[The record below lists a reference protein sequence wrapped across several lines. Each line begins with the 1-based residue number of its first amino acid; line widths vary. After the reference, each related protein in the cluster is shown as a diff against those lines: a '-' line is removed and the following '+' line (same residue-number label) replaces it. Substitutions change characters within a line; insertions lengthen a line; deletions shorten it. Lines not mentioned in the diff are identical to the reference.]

1 MRRFCF
7 FVQAAFLVLCPAA
20 SQSWQNEAWQNE
32 AGQKGAWQN
41 GAWQNTALGLEDAA
55 RLAVANSLELK
66 AARAGRA
73 LREGVWK
80 LGLRAYFP
88 QLSFTVSED
97 DRLSL
102 VSSDSFL
109 KNYTVSLDQ
118 LLWDGGRTGAARTL
132 ERAELVLLGDQ
143 LEQSEAE
150 IAEAA
155 LDAYRGVLIGRKIIS
170 IRESA
175 LESLAEQRRILEEE
189 LSLGMVTALDAAAG
203 AITFK
208 EAELEL
214 ASLRLEA
221 EETETLFAELLGLD
235 RLPELAE
242 SIDLSRS
249 TSPPSAGAARQ
260 AALSRNPDL
269 VVARHTLER
278 RRTEAKNASLSWIP
292 TLRAEASFTVSGQRY
307 PLTRH
312 SWSVG
317 LTVNF
322 SSPWFT
328 ASAGGSAGW
337 EPPYDRTARVQN
349 SFSPLPDPASGVEAK
364 QVKLTL
370 AQERENYTALLQKT
384 DRAAIL
390 GVEKVSLAEKRRV
403 MALEAL
409 ELAGEKYRLSQL
421 LMELGRITRV
431 ELMEARIEYA
441 EKETEAVQAAAGL
454 LAAEREL
461 EKLLNLKPGTLAE
474 FAGRVKGTGGIFEGT
489 TGSIGGKP

>member
-1 MRRFCF
+1 MMKRFCLFTLTAF
-7 FVQAAFLVLCPAA
+7 FVVFPAVG
-20 SQSWQNEAWQNE
+20 QSRQS
-32 AGQKGAWQN
+32 G
-41 GAWQNTALGLEDAA
+41 ALGFEDAA
-55 RLAVANSLELK
+55 RLAVANSTELK
-66 AARAGRA
+66 AGRAGRA
-73 LREGVWK
+73 LREGAWK

-88 QLSFTVSED
+88 QIGFSVSED

-102 VSSDSFL
+102 IGADSFL
-109 KNYTVSLDQ
+109 KNYTLTLNQ
-118 LLWDGGRTGAARTL
+118 LLWDGGRTGSARAL
-132 ERAELVLLGDQ
+132 ERAELVLLEDQ

-150 IAEAA
+150 IVEAA
-155 LDAYRGVLIGRKIIS
+155 LNAYRGVLIGRQIIS

-189 LSLGMVTALDAAAG
+189 LALGMVTALDAAG
-203 AITFK
+203 GDITFK

-221 EETETLFAELLGLD
+221 EETETRFAELLGLE

-242 SIDLSRS
+242 SIDVFRKA
-249 TSPPSAGAARQ
+249 SPPSSGTARQ
-260 AALSRNPDL
+260 TALSRNPAL
-269 VVARHTLER
+269 ALARHTLAS
-278 RRTEAKNASLSWIP
+278 RRTEAKSASLSWLP

-317 LTVNF
+317 FTVNF

-337 EPPYDRTARVQN
+337 EPPWDRSARTQGSVT
-349 SFSPLPDPASGVEAK
+349 PLPDPASGIGAK
-364 QVKLTL
+364 QVNLAL
-370 AQERENYTALLQKT
+370 AQELENYSTLLRQT

-390 GVEKVSLAEKRRV
+390 GVEKITLSERRRI

-409 ELAGEKYRLSQL
+409 ELAAEKYRLSGL

-441 EKETEAVQAAAGL
+441 EKEAEVVQAAAGL

-461 EKLLNLKPGTLAE
+461 ERLLDLRPGSLAE
-474 FAGRVKGTGGIFEGT
+474 FQERNGGT
-489 TGSIGGKP
+489 P

>member
-1 MRRFCF
+1 MKKLCS
-7 FVQAAFLVLCPAA
+7 FVQAAFLVLCPAI
-20 SQSWQNEAWQNE
+20 SQSRQD
-32 AGQKGAWQN
+32 GAWQN
-41 GAWQNTALGLEDAA
+41 GTWQSAAGQNAAGQSAAGQNAALGFEDAA
-55 RLAVANSLELK
+55 RLAVAHSLELK

-73 LREGVWK
+73 LREGAWK

-88 QLSFTVSED
+88 QFSFTVSED

-102 VSSDSFL
+102 SSSDSFL

-118 LLWDGGRTGAARTL
+118 LLWDGGRTGTARAL
-132 ERAELVLLGDQ
+132 ERAELILLGDQ

-170 IRESA
+170 IREAA

-189 LSLGMVTALDAAAG
+189 LSLGLVTALDAAAG
-203 AITFK
+203 TITFK

-214 ASLRLEA
+214 ISLRLDA
-221 EETETLFAELLGLD
+221 EETETSFAELLGFD

-242 SIDLSRS
+242 SIDVSRS
-249 TSPPSAGAARQ
+249 ASPPSPGAVRQ
-260 AALSRNPDL
+260 AALSRNPAL
-269 VVARHTLER
+269 IAARHTLER
-278 RRTEAKNASLSWIP
+278 RRTEAKSASLSWLP

-307 PLTRH
+307 PLTRQ

-337 EPPYDRTARVQN
+337 EPPYDRTARAQS
-349 SFSPLPDPASGVEAK
+349 SFSPLPDPASGIAVKQAK
-364 QVKLTL
+364 LAL
-370 AQERENYTALLQKT
+370 AQERENYTALLTKT
-384 DRAAIL
+384 GRAAIL
-390 GVEKVSLAEKRRV
+390 GVEKITLSEKRRV

-409 ELAGEKYRLSQL
+409 ELAAEKYRLSQL
-421 LMELGRITRV
+421 LMEMGRITRV

-441 EKETEAVQAAAGL
+441 EKETEAVKAAAAL

-461 EKLLNLKPGTLAE
+461 ERLLNLRPG
-474 FAGRVKGTGGIFEGT
+474 AGF
-489 TGSIGGKP
+489 